1 LKGLVSVAAAALL
14 VVAVIAG
21 CGSSKSAVRLD
32 VTTHS
37 TNGKALVF
45 TAATN
50 AKYASGQGS
59 LYALELRGFDSGTS
73 GASFEHPTYT
83 DPNRCV
89 GGRTCQWTVAPGK
102 AGDYQYKVFVLDL
115 IHNKTAGESNA
126 VKLSWAAPPHPESIT
141 LSVNGKT
148 PPSVPLSADHYS
160 EFASGPMQVQANW
173 KGDAAGTG
181 YYVTIGIDDKV
192 YAKCSTGT
200 SCTVP
205 KKIPLPVGEETSW
218 VVQLNTTK
226 GNKVTG
232 GFKTCLKGVAK
243 QKKA

>member
-1 LKGLVSVAAAALL
+1 LKGLISLAAAAFVSVA
-14 VVAVIAG
+14 VTAG
-21 CGSSKSAVRLD
+21 CGSGNDAVKLE

-50 AKYASGQGS
+50 AKYASGKGS
-59 LYALELRGFDSGTS
+59 LYALELRGFDTGAA
-73 GASFEHPTYT
+73 GASFDKPTFT
-83 DPNRCV
+83 DPNSCV

-102 AGDYQYKVFVLDL
+102 AGDYQYRVFVLDL
-115 IHNKTAGESNA
+115 IHNKTAAESNA
-126 VKLSWAAPPHPESIT
+126 VKLSWAAPPHPQSIT
-141 LSVNGKT
+141 LSVNGKS
-148 PPSVPLSADHYS
+148 PPSVPLSGDHYS
-160 EFASGPMQVQANW
+160 DFAAGPMQVEANW

-192 YAKCSTGT
+192 YAKCSTGM

-205 KKIPLPVGEETSW
+205 KKIPLPIGQEISW

-226 GNKVTG
+226 GNKVAS
-232 GFKTCLKGVAK
+232 GFKTCLRGVAV

>member
-1 LKGLVSVAAAALL
+1 MKGLLSLTAASLL
-14 VVAVIAG
+14 VVAVAAG
-21 CGSSKSAVRLD
+21 CGSSKNAVQLD

-45 TAATN
+45 TASTDAQ
-50 AKYASGQGS
+50 YASGQGS
-59 LYALELRGFDSGTS
+59 LHALELRGFDSGSS
-73 GASFEHPTYT
+73 GASFDKPTFT
-83 DPNRCV
+83 DPNRCI

-115 IHNKTAGESNA
+115 IHDKTAGESNA
-126 VKLSWAAPPHPESIT
+126 VKLNWAAPPHPQSIT

-160 EFASGPMQVQANW
+160 EFPAGPMQVQANW
-173 KGDAAGTG
+173 QGDATGTG
-181 YYVTIGIDDKV
+181 YYVTIAIDDKV

-200 SCTVP
+200 SCSVP
-205 KKIPLPVGEETSW
+205 GKIPLPAGQEVSW
-218 VVQLNTTK
+218 VVQLNTTQ
-226 GNKVTG
+226 GNKVAG
-232 GFKTCLKGVAK
+232 GFKTCLKGVVT